1 MKQTFKKFMSCG
13 LILVC
18 VIAMTACG
26 AKAEESGINEE
37 LATSMITT
45 AEGLTEAI
53 VVLSQEEIDSYKES
67 GDAFTESAM
76 ETWEASKDDLGEY
89 KGLGASEAE
98 EITDGYSV
106 TVPAEFSGR
115 NAEILFVFDET
126 GTPASMSIN
135 PEYTMGE
142 QMGQAAG
149 NTLMGVGIVF
159 VILIFLSFLI
169 SLFKHFPKLQKKFE
183 KASESAVAVPEAA
196 KPAPAVAA
204 APVVSATDD
213 SELIAVIAAAIAAS
227 EGTSTDSFV
236 VRSIKKVNR
245 KKW

>member
-1 MKQTFKKFMSCG
+1 MKQTLKKFMSCA

-26 AKAEESGINEE
+26 AKTEESGIKEE
-37 LATSMITT
+37 LSTSMITT

-76 ETWEASKDDLGEY
+76 EAWETSREDLGEY
-89 KGLGASEAE
+89 KGLGTSEAA

-106 TVPAEFSGR
+106 TIPAEFANR
-115 NAEILFVFDET
+115 NAELLFVFDEM
-126 GTPASMSIN
+126 GTPISMSIN
-135 PEYTMGE
+135 PEYTMSE

-169 SLFKHFPKLQKKFE
+169 SLFKHIPKLQKKFE
-183 KASESAVAVPEAA
+183 KSADLVVAAPAA
-196 KPAPAVAA
+196 KAAPAPAAA
-204 APVVSATDD
+204 APVATAADD

-236 VRSIKKVNR
+236 VRSIKKINR